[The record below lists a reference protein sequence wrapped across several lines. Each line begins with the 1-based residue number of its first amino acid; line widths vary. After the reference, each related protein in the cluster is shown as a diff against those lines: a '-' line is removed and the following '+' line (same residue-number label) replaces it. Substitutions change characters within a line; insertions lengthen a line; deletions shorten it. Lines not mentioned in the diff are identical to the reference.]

1 MLLRCVSENRFGSF
15 LRAYNRVFAAGDLS
29 DYDCAVDK
37 EKQLLRKQFRILEAS
52 GTSKAPKVVGY
63 EGLVVRSHTMNWIA
77 VISEFG
83 GCIDT
88 GAAVKVSA
96 FDPTLYHV
104 ETGEQT

>member
-29 DYDCAVDK
+29 DYDCPVDK

-63 EGLVVRSHTMNWIA
+63 EGLVVRSHTMNWIT
-77 VISEFG
+77 VIPELG
-83 GCIDT
+83 RGINT
-88 GAAVKVSA
+88 GAAIKLFA
-96 FDPTLYHV
+96 FDPAVDHV
-104 ETGEQT
+104 ETREQP